1 MELSEKIK
9 ILRTR
14 NHLTQA
20 QLADLIGVSR
30 QAEAKWE
37 SGATAP
43 DITKIPDLAKALGTT
58 SDELLSPNPIKE
70 GEEAQEPTGLLSEKL
85 TLEVARDEIEGVKA
99 LMGALGYTS
108 TIPEEKGS
116 LILLDPVH
124 YFASPD
130 RSLVHLGFGLEANE
144 LVNHQKEALR
154 SSLIIGEKPANALK
168 EVEEAEKKLNS
179 QRHLTRGILYLCG
192 APLALVVFIFCVWQA
207 LQSSGNLIIL
217 YTCIFV
223 ALLMAAFIALFLV
236 QGIAWVR
243 HPNLER
249 FRKENPQ
256 YQKALDE
263 LLSYAAKNQS
273 LAETAK
279 AMQSKEVPEAKA
291 SDSTSFLDAIKKA
304 QELHDAGAISDEE
317 FAQIKSKILNGDK
330 K

>member
-9 ILRTR
+9 TLRTR

-37 SGATAP
+37 SGASAP
-43 DITKIPDLAKALGTT
+43 DITKVPDLAKALGTT

-70 GEEAQEPTGLLSEKL
+70 GEEAKEPTGLLSEAI

-99 LMGALGYTS
+99 LMGVLGYTS

-124 YFASPD
+124 YFASAD
-130 RSLVHLGFGLEANE
+130 RSLVHLGFGLEAAE

-154 SSLIIGEKPANALK
+154 AALIIGEKPANAVK
-168 EVEEAEKKLNS
+168 EVEAAEAKFNS
-179 QRHLTRGILYLCG
+179 KRHLTRGILYL
-192 APLALVVFIFCVWQA
+192 AASPFALAALIFCLWYA
-207 LQSSGNLIIL
+207 LHNGGNLVIL
-217 YTCIFV
+217 YTCIFL
-223 ALLMAAFIALFLV
+223 ALLMAAFIVLFLV

-243 HPNLER
+243 HPSLER
-249 FRKENPQ
+249 FRQENPQ

-273 LAETAK
+273 LAEAAK
-279 AMQSKEVPEAKA
+279 SLPTKEAPEAKA
-291 SDSTSFLDAIKKA
+291 SDSTAFLDAIKKA
-304 QELHDAGAISDEE
+304 QDLHDAGAISDAE
-317 FAQIKSKILNGDK
+317 FAQIKAKILNGDK
-330 K
+330 N